1 MPETKYDGTIKGE
14 MHKSLIVVK
23 DFKTFL
29 SMIIENKDME
39 DLNDIINHYT

>member
-1 MPETKYDGTIKGE
+1 MMELKGE
-14 MHKSLIVVK
+14 MHKSLIAVK

-29 SMIIENKDME
+29 LMMMIENKDME